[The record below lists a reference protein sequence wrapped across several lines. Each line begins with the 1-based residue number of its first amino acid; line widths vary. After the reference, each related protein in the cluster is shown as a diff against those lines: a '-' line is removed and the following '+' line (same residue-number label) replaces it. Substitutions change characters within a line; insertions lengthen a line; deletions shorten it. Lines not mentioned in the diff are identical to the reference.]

1 MPISR
6 RRFMIASALAPLA
19 RPRIG
24 RAATAAWPARP
35 LRLVVTFPP
44 GGASDIAARLIA
56 PALAEQLGQPVVIE
70 NKPGAGSTIGA
81 ALVAQ
86 APADGYTLLMSNSAP
101 LSISPAL
108 MPGHGYD
115 ALASFDHLAY
125 IGAVPTAFVIH
136 PSVPVATLAELTA
149 WIKAQDQPVQFGSGG
164 LASVGQIVGEL
175 YARATGAPLQHI
187 PYKGSGAMR
196 NDLLGGQ
203 IRFAVDA
210 LPQNLPYLRSGQLR
224 LLAVT
229 TERRVPQAPDIP
241 AVGELGLPGLVAE
254 NFIGLSGPAGLP
266 DAVRQRLHAELT
278 AVLREPALREKLEAR
293 ASCWPTS
300 PRRIHRLRASPGPG
314 LGTRGARHRSQP
326 VSARRVLAL
335 FGHPGRGGFNE
346 AAVEGARRAERAGQ
360 PLRIEW
366 IADTDPQARAARIA
380 TLCEPGLDLLIAHG
394 GQGDAPVAEVAP
406 RFPRTQFAVTQGS
419 LTAPNVASYEI
430 LQEHSAFLA
439 GVLAGLRAADGRAAH
454 LSGERVRPGLKGR
467 AAYADGVRRAS
478 GRDPLT
484 GFCGNQHDP
493 ERAHEWAGACRA
505 RRARGLRHD
514 GRRPRWRVARA
525 RGSTSRDVY
534 LASALADSG
543 LCVER
548 AAADHA
554 AGRLAVGAVTRYG
567 LEQAASLRLA
577 LGAGV
582 TAEER
587 RALDDW
593 SGRLAGGLEIDGGY
607 TGAEFT
613 P

>member
-56 PALAEQLGQPVVIE
+56 PALAERLGQPVVIE

-203 IRFAVDA
+203 IR
-210 LPQNLPYLRSGQLR
+210 LPWTRCRRTCPICAPASCGCWPSPQSG
-224 LLAVT
+224 AAAGAGHS
-229 TERRVPQAPDIP
+229 RRGRTRP
-241 AVGELGLPGLVAE
+241 AGAGGREFHRPVRPG
-254 NFIGLSGPAGLP
+254 GLP
-266 DAVRQRLHAELT
+266 DAC
-278 AVLREPALREKLEAR
+278 
-293 ASCWPTS
+293 ASG
-300 PRRIHRLRASPGPG
+300 ASP
-314 LGTRGARHRSQP
+314 S
-326 VSARRVLAL
+326 
-335 FGHPGRGGFNE
+335 
-346 AAVEGARRAERAGQ
+346 
-360 PLRIEW
+360 
-366 IADTDPQARAARIA
+366 
-380 TLCEPGLDLLIAHG
+380 
-394 GQGDAPVAEVAP
+394 
-406 RFPRTQFAVTQGS
+406 
-419 LTAPNVASYEI
+419 
-430 LQEHSAFLA
+430 
-439 GVLAGLRAADGRAAH
+439 
-454 LSGERVRPGLKGR
+454 
-467 AAYADGVRRAS
+467 
-478 GRDPLT
+478 
-484 GFCGNQHDP
+484 
-493 ERAHEWAGACRA
+493 
-505 RRARGLRHD
+505 
-514 GRRPRWRVARA
+514 
-525 RGSTSRDVY
+525 
-534 LASALADSG
+534 
-543 LCVER
+543 
-548 AAADHA
+548 
-554 AGRLAVGAVTRYG
+554 
-567 LEQAASLRLA
+567 
-577 LGAGV
+577 
-582 TAEER
+582 
-587 RALDDW
+587 
-593 SGRLAGGLEIDGGY
+593 
-607 TGAEFT
+607 
-613 P
+613 